1 MNDGAAQRRPALDDE
16 ACPPDRPVMSAAGT
30 VVRIRGAMS
39 RRALAEQLLS
49 NTGLDAAS
57 HPGRSLMRQAGLGAD
72 DLPVAEAK
80 NSRIPTALVD
90 GAAYVGRD
98 GRLTL

>member
-1 MNDGAAQRRPALDDE
+1 
-16 ACPPDRPVMSAAGT
+16 MSAAGM

-57 HPGRSLMRQAGLGAD
+57 YPGRSLMRQAGLGAD

-98 GRLTL
+98 ARLTL